1 MISLATLQARV
12 GSEIGISPWIDISQ
26 QSIDNFA
33 AVTIDHQF
41 IHVDPVRARSNA
53 PFGGTIA
60 HGFLTLSLVPH
71 FRRQIAEV
79 RGISRVINYGVNKV
93 RFPNAVCVGARV
105 RGCVRG

>member
-26 QSIDNFA
+26 HSIDDFA
-33 AVTIDHQF
+33 TVTIDHQF

-60 HGFLTLSLVPH
+60 HGFLTLSFLSH
-71 FRRQIAEV
+71 MIESA
-79 RGISRVINYGVNKV
+79 
-93 RFPNAVCVGARV
+93 
-105 RGCVRG
+105 